1 MFKKSHLVG
10 SLIVCFTLLFGWM
23 APAVQSQSSIAK
35 VIITDVVAE
44 TRPGEHPLVTVYVSV
59 LDSEGQHVPGLEA
72 DDFLVQEFTNPVS
85 GVSVSSERQGVA
97 VDLLVDI
104 SGSMDGRGMS
114 GRKLQ
119 DVQEAVGQFIA
130 SLQGED
136 LAGIFTFCKEVEQIQ
151 PLTTAH
157 ESAGSESAITIPT
170 DPALQFT
177 CLFDAMWDAIEDLT
191 SGEEELGSEFIRM
204 KKAIFVFSD
213 GADSGLGTCRHEL
226 IDVKRWLMTRDPKG
240 TISVYAVGVGSEETG
255 NFGDLMNLA
264 DITEGEFIHYFGRT
278 EQEQEEIRGKLN
290 GAFDSFLTQGE
301 QYVIRYGTE
310 TSEEQVTLRV
320 QVGGRADEAEVEIPS
335 VSPIVRLSGVNNDQA
350 MSGIV
355 ELKPE
360 LVLEQSPIREMAYFV
375 NGVKMVTVASPFT
388 WEWDTS
394 TLLDNPKCGPVEVD
408 AQGNGLIKNVVVRV
422 EAIDQK
428 GLVGTDQVSGLEVQI
443 LPPQVEI
450 LVDNTHIERTGGWR
464 TELEDTVPQEL
475 PVEIKVTWPNQH
487 RNIERVEYFLDGQQS
502 DTATRL
508 EPRELDISTLGSIGQ
523 DTQHTLQVQVIDELN
538 LVAEAEIPL
547 SVSMDVQ
554 TLGDILIKLL
564 GSNVMG
570 LVAMVIALITLVL
583 FLRSP
588 KKAIEAVG
596 GGIRK
601 VTEFLGI
608 ATKGTRLV
616 LIEDGKD
623 SSPYAVYD
631 VTNLGRDES
640 KADITFDHPRVSRLH
655 ATLVKED
662 EDFVLYDQGSKN
674 GTWVNDQRL
683 PFKGHRVLEN
693 GDVID
698 LGRGGVI
705 LRFEMEGEAK
715 KEEEGQGQEG

>member
-1 MFKKSHLVG
+1 
-10 SLIVCFTLLFGWM
+10 
-23 APAVQSQSSIAK
+23 
-35 VIITDVVAE
+35 
-44 TRPGEHPLVTVYVSV
+44 
-59 LDSEGQHVPGLEA
+59 
-72 DDFLVQEFTNPVS
+72 
-85 GVSVSSERQGVA
+85 
-97 VDLLVDI
+97 
-104 SGSMDGRGMS
+104 
-114 GRKLQ
+114 
-119 DVQEAVGQFIA
+119 
-130 SLQGED
+130 
-136 LAGIFTFCKEVEQIQ
+136 
-151 PLTTAH
+151 
-157 ESAGSESAITIPT
+157 
-170 DPALQFT
+170 
-177 CLFDAMWDAIEDLT
+177 
-191 SGEEELGSEFIRM
+191 
-204 KKAIFVFSD
+204 
-213 GADSGLGTCRHEL
+213 
-226 IDVKRWLMTRDPKG
+226 MTRDPKG

-255 NFGDLMNLA
+255 NFGDLINLA

-278 EQEQEEIRGKLN
+278 EQEQEEIRGELN
-290 GAFDSFLTQGE
+290 GAFEDFLTQGE
-301 QYVIRYGTE
+301 QYVLRYGTE

-320 QVGGRADEAEVEIPS
+320 QVGGRADEAEVKIPS
-335 VSPIVRLSGVNNDQA
+335 VDPIIELSGLEEGQTV
-350 MSGIV
+350 SGIV
-355 ELKPE
+355 SLGPE

-394 TLLDNPKCGPVEVD
+394 TMLDNPKCGPVEVD

-428 GLVGTDQVSGLEVQI
+428 GLVGTDEVSGLTVEI
-443 LPPQVEI
+443 LPPEVEI
-450 LVDNTHIERTGGWR
+450 LEPVANEVIQREGGWR
-464 TELEDTVPQEL
+464 TQLEDTMPNEL
-475 PVEIKVTWPNQH
+475 LVQIAVTWPGQ
-487 RNIERVEYFLDGQQS
+487 RRDVAQVEYYLDEQLV
-502 DTATRL
+502 ATTTSL
-508 EPRELDISTLGSIGQ
+508 EPRTLDISTLGAIGQ

-547 SVSMDVQ
+547 SINVDVQ

-570 LVAMVIALITLVL
+570 LVAMVIALITLIL

-616 LIEDGKD
+616 LIENGQD

-655 ATLVKED
+655 ATLVKEN

-693 GDVID
+693 GDIID

-715 KEEEGQGQEG
+715 KESQEEG